1 MFRGFLLESVRSA
14 LEAIKTNKLRSIL
27 TTLGII
33 IGVTTVIA
41 VISVI
46 TGLKQQVATSFSS
59 LGANVLYVQKYPWV
73 MGGGGIDWWKIR
85 QRKDIG
91 MEEYLAL
98 KEYGSSF
105 KYVSPQNSSRYDII
119 RGDKRANGVSVD
131 GTTQD
136 YPEIMNQHVK
146 LGRFLSDDD
155 IQYRRDVCVLG
166 DDVASTLF
174 ADENPIGQNVRIGG
188 RLFTVI
194 GLLEELGEMMGQS
207 MDNVAIIPYT
217 TMTKFTG
224 RRRSLTITV
233 LAEDEEETT
242 QEIRW
247 ILRRIRKVKEG
258 EEDDFSINSAGALT
272 QQFNQLTRAMFIIM
286 VGIAGI
292 SLVVGG
298 IGIMNIM
305 LVSVTERTREIGV
318 RKAIGA
324 KSSEILG
331 QFLLESIMICLVG
344 GLIGVFFGFSITK
357 LISLAGKIPFGMPFW
372 SILLGFG
379 FSFFTGVFFG
389 FYPARKASSL
399 SPVEALR
406 YE

>member
-1 MFRGFLLESVRSA
+1 MDRGFLLESLRSA
-14 LEAIKTNKLRSIL
+14 LEAIKTNKLRSLL

-33 IGVTTVIA
+33 IGVTTVIS

-46 TGLKQQVATSFSS
+46 TGLKQKIATSFSS
-59 LGANVLYVQKYPWV
+59 LGANVLYIQKYPWV
-73 MGGGGIDWWKIR
+73 MGGAGVDWWKIR
-85 QRKDIG
+85 QRKNLG
-91 MEEYLAL
+91 MEEYKAL

-105 KYVSPQNSSRYDII
+105 TYVAPQISNRFDVK
-119 RGDKRANGVSVD
+119 RGDKKVDGVSVD
-131 GTTQD
+131 GTTED
-136 YPEIMNQHVK
+136 FPEIMNQQVK
-146 LGRFLSDDD
+146 LGRFLSTDD

-166 DDVASTLF
+166 NDVATTLF
-174 ADENPIGQNVRIGG
+174 PDENPVGKTVRING
-188 RLFTVI
+188 RVFTVI
-194 GLLEELGEMMGQS
+194 GLLEELGELMGQS
-207 MDNVAIIPYT
+207 MDNVAVIPYT

-233 LAEDEEETT
+233 LAEDEDEARE
-242 QEIRW
+242 EIRW
-247 ILRRIRKVKEG
+247 ILRRVRRVKED

-272 QQFNQLTRAMFIIM
+272 RQFNQLTRALFIIM

-331 QFLLESIMICLVG
+331 QFLLESIMICFVG
-344 GLIGVFFGFSITK
+344 GFIGILLGFSLTK
-357 LISLAGKIPFGMPFW
+357 LISLTGNIPFGMPIW
-372 SILLGFG
+372 AILLGFG
-379 FSFFTGVFFG
+379 FSFIIGVFFG
-389 FYPARKASSL
+389 FYPARKAAAL
-399 SPVEALR
+399 NPVEALR

>member
-1 MFRGFLLESVRSA
+1 MFSGFLLESVRSA

-146 LGRFLSDDD
+146 LGRFLSEDD

-174 ADENPIGQNVRIGG
+174 SDENPIGQNVRIGG

>member
-1 MFRGFLLESVRSA
+1 MDRGFLLESLRSA
-14 LEAIKTNKLRSIL
+14 IEAIKTNKLRSLL

-33 IGVTTVIA
+33 IGVTTVIS

-46 TGLKQQVATSFSS
+46 TGLKQKIATSFSS
-59 LGANVLYVQKYPWV
+59 LGANVLYIQKYPWV
-73 MGGGGIDWWKIR
+73 MGGAGVDWWKIR
-85 QRKDIG
+85 QRKNLG
-91 MEEYLAL
+91 MEEYKAL

-105 KYVSPQNSSRYDII
+105 TYVAPQISNRFDVKH
-119 RGDKRANGVSVD
+119 GDKKVDGVSVD
-131 GTTQD
+131 GTTED
-136 YPEIMNQHVK
+136 FPEIMNQQVK
-146 LGRFLSDDD
+146 LGRFLSTDD

-166 DDVASTLF
+166 NDVATTLF
-174 ADENPIGQNVRIGG
+174 PDENPVGKTVRING
-188 RLFTVI
+188 RVFTVI
-194 GLLEELGEMMGQS
+194 GLLEELGELMGQS
-207 MDNVAIIPYT
+207 MDNVAVIPYT

-233 LAEDEEETT
+233 LAEDEDEARE
-242 QEIRW
+242 EIRW
-247 ILRRIRKVKEG
+247 ILRRVRRVKED

-272 QQFNQLTRAMFIIM
+272 RQFNQLTRALFIIM

-331 QFLLESIMICLVG
+331 QFLLESIMICL
-344 GLIGVFFGFSITK
+344 LQQH
-357 LISLAGKIPFGMPFW
+357 
-372 SILLGFG
+372 
-379 FSFFTGVFFG
+379 
-389 FYPARKASSL
+389 L
-399 SPVEALR
+399 S
-406 YE
+406 

>member
-1 MFRGFLLESVRSA
+1 MDRGFLLESLRSA
-14 LEAIKTNKLRSIL
+14 LEAIKTNKLRSLL

-33 IGVTTVIA
+33 IGVTTVIS

-46 TGLKQQVATSFSS
+46 TGLKQKIATSFSS
-59 LGANVLYVQKYPWV
+59 LGANVLYIQKYPWV
-73 MGGGGIDWWKIR
+73 MGGAGVDWWKIR
-85 QRKDIG
+85 QRKNLG
-91 MEEYLAL
+91 MEEYKAL

-105 KYVSPQNSSRYDII
+105 TYVAPQISDRFDVKH
-119 RGDKRANGVSVD
+119 GDKKVDGVSVD
-131 GTTQD
+131 GTTED
-136 YPEIMNQHVK
+136 FPEIMNQQVK
-146 LGRFLSDDD
+146 LGRFLSTDD

-166 DDVASTLF
+166 NDVATTLF
-174 ADENPIGQNVRIGG
+174 PDENPVGKTVRING
-188 RLFTVI
+188 RVFTVI
-194 GLLEELGEMMGQS
+194 GLLEELGELMGQS
-207 MDNVAIIPYT
+207 MDNVAVIPYT

-233 LAEDEEETT
+233 LAEDEDEARE
-242 QEIRW
+242 EIRW
-247 ILRRIRKVKEG
+247 ILRRVRRVKED

-272 QQFNQLTRAMFIIM
+272 RQFNQLTRALFIIM

-331 QFLLESIMICLVG
+331 QFLLESIMICFVG
-344 GLIGVFFGFSITK
+344 GFVGILLGFSLTK
-357 LISLAGKIPFGMPFW
+357 LISLTGNIPFGMPIW
-372 SILLGFG
+372 AILLGFG
-379 FSFFTGVFFG
+379 FSFIIGVFFG
-389 FYPARKASSL
+389 FYPARKAAAL
-399 SPVEALR
+399 NPVEALR

>member
-1 MFRGFLLESVRSA
+1 MDRGFLIESLRSA
-14 LEAIKTNKLRSIL
+14 LEAIKTNKLISFL

-33 IGVTTVIA
+33 IGVTTIIA

-46 TGLKQQVATSFSS
+46 SGLKQQVASSFSS
-59 LGANVLYVQKYPWV
+59 LGANVLYVQKTPWV
-73 MGGGGIDWWKIR
+73 MGGRGIDWRKLL

-91 MEEYLAL
+91 MKEYQAL

-105 KYVSPQNSSRYDII
+105 TYVAPHITRGFDVN
-119 RGDKRANGVSVD
+119 RGDKESSDVRVI
-131 GTTQD
+131 GTTED
-136 YPEIMNQHVK
+136 FPEIMNQRVR
-146 LGRFLSDDD
+146 LGRFITADDLL
-155 IQYRRDVCVLG
+155 YRRDVCVLG
-166 DDVASTLF
+166 NDVITTLF
-174 ADENPIGQNVRIGG
+174 PNENPIGKSVRISG
-188 RLFTVI
+188 RIFTVI

-207 MDNVAIIPYT
+207 LDNVAVIPYT

-224 RRRSLTITV
+224 TRIDIAITV
-233 LAEDEEETT
+233 LVNDEEEARE
-242 QEIRW
+242 EIRW
-247 ILRRIRKVKEG
+247 ILRRIRKVKAD
-258 EEDDFSINSAGALT
+258 EEDDFAINSAGALT
-272 QQFNQLTRAMFIIM
+272 REFNQLTRTMFIIM

-331 QFLLESIMICLVG
+331 QFLLEAIMICFVG
-344 GLIGVFFGFSITK
+344 GFIGIFFGFSITK
-357 LISLAGKIPFGMPFW
+357 LISMLGDMPFGMPFW